1 MARWA
6 WRPKSSV
13 TVDLTGGADLSEV
26 IHAALS
32 RTLML
37 LVDKF
42 LKADSSR
49 SRHVEVESMR
59 FKPALP
65 VMLAAALALT
75 GCADL
80 FGVLGLMGVTVTGQ
94 VRVPQSQLAAIGGF
108 EAYRIAASFAGE
120 VSVGANA
127 EVQTYSLMGL
137 PVANSTT
144 RTDTSGGFRLEGV
157 PADRVSVIR
166 ASVAG
171 KNGKTLRL
179 TGLVKASGGSTV
191 TELSAVSTIVAEGLL
206 REVGTSGVE
215 RMTQDKISELE
226 HVVMQAAT
234 TADQNVDLSGAEGP
248 ASRFQ
253 SLVSADA
260 EVRDL
265 VASLKSG
272 LTTAALSKR

>member
-1 MARWA
+1 
-6 WRPKSSV
+6 
-13 TVDLTGGADLSEV
+13 
-26 IHAALS
+26 
-32 RTLML
+32 
-37 LVDKF
+37 
-42 LKADSSR
+42 
-49 SRHVEVESMR
+49 MR

-65 VMLAAALALT
+65 VMFALTLAVT

-80 FGVLGLMGVTVTGQ
+80 FGVLGLMGVAVTGQ
-94 VRVPQSQLAAIGGF
+94 VRAPQSQVAAIGGF
-108 EAYRIAASFAGE
+108 EAYKIAASFAGE

-127 EVQTYSLMGL
+127 ELKTYSLTGL

-144 RTDTSGGFRLEGV
+144 RTDASGNFRLEGV

-166 ASVAG
+166 ATVAG

-206 REVGTSGVE
+206 REVGTSGIE
-215 RMTQDKISELE
+215 GMSQDKIAELE

-234 TADQNVDLSGAEGP
+234 TADQSVDLSGADGP

-253 SLVSADA
+253 ALVSADA

-272 LTTAALSKR
+272 LSTAALSRK